1 MKNDVLKQM
10 EEFLNKETPTYGG
23 CMVCR
28 AIGEDNRQQLLL
40 IERHKFANGDG
51 FTINMRMFYDYDFL
65 WEERKEDWK
74 VLWKYDGGE

>member
-1 MKNDVLKQM
+1 MNNNAVKELEQ
-10 EEFLNKETPTYGG
+10 FLNKETPTYGG

-28 AIGEDNRQQLLL
+28 AIDENNRQQLLL

-65 WEERKEDWK
+65 WEGKVGDWK
-74 VLWKYDGGE
+74 ILWKYDGGE